1 MFKQEKSA
9 RSSSEGSKDQNKI
22 AQGTKIIGNLEAKGC
37 FRIDGIVEGTVKT
50 PGKVVIGKEGF
61 INGSLECENA
71 DIEGKFTGKL
81 HIKNTLSLRSTAL
94 IEGEAVVAKLA
105 VEPGA
110 TFNAT
115 CTMKGGIKSIHNER
129 GGAETKGEERKEKS
143 A

>member
-1 MFKQEKSA
+1 MFTKEKSPKA
-9 RSSSEGSKDQNKI
+9 SSEGSKDQNKI
-22 AQGTKIIGNLEAKGC
+22 AQGTKIVGNLEAKGG
-37 FRIDGIVEGTVKT
+37 FRIDGLVEGTVVT

-61 INGSLECENA
+61 INGTLECENA

-81 HIKNTLSLRSTAL
+81 HVKGTLSLRSTAL
-94 IEGEAVVAKLA
+94 IEGEAVIARLA

-115 CTMKGGIKSIHNER
+115 CSMKGGVKSINNER
-129 GGAETKGEERKEKS
+129 GRGQKEKS

>member
-1 MFKQEKSA
+1 MFTQEKRSK
-9 RSSSEGSKDQNKI
+9 SSSEGSKDQNKI
-22 AQGTKIIGNLEAKGC
+22 AQGTKIIGDLEGKGC

-50 PGKVVIGKEGF
+50 PGKVVIGKDGF
-61 INGSLECENA
+61 VKGNLECENA

-81 HIKNTLSLRSTAL
+81 LIKNTLSLRSTAL
-94 IEGEAVVAKLA
+94 VEGEAVVTKLT

-115 CTMKGGIKSIHNER
+115 CSMKSGVKTIHNER
-129 GGAETKGEERKEKS
+129 GEQQQTQKGKEKS